1 MKSILSKL
9 WLFIMTLVIVIL
21 LGFWFFNIT
30 LLDKFYINDR
40 INSFYERGETLGEF
54 IKEDQFSES
63 LRVYKIPKDMED
75 KINEDYRD
83 KNNGSFKIENNI
95 ETNEDSKDINNTET
109 NKDSKDINN
118 IEKSLKNNENILFEN
133 KTTNLVASKVIRI
146 EKIDAY
152 DILRPIDKHPR
163 NELFYYFTNDDLNK
177 MYFRKLTLIQDANND
192 LKTSDDSKESSI
204 TKEDKDEIKDIILE
218 DKEDFHFPFF
228 IEKERDNIANKIKTK
243 EKFNL
248 IGELNRGDKTLKSI
262 IIGVPV
268 KKNNELLGYIFY
280 YSVVQNLSTATDVL
294 KKQFAYMGMISI
306 FIAFI
311 FAYIIAKYFT
321 KPIKKMQ
328 KTTDEITKGNY
339 TKKVEF
345 SSKDEIGML
354 ASSIN
359 NMAFELAKVEN
370 LRRDLIAN
378 ISHEFKTPLTLIR
391 TYSEMIRDI
400 DMDDNEAINED
411 IDTILEQTNRLDTMV
426 KDILY
431 LSKLESHNVQLEIED
446 INLNEFFYNLK
457 ENIKPFLDE
466 KNIKFNLSCDKNLQI
481 KADYNKLFQCVLNI
495 LINSINHSEN
505 DKNLFVDIIKEDK
518 IIIKIRDEG
527 IGIKK
532 DELDSIW
539 ERFYKTDKSRREGG
553 KGTGLGM
560 SIIKN
565 ILELHGFDYKL
576 ESEYE
581 KGTSFYIYI
590 D

>member
-1 MKSILSKL
+1 MLKSILSKL
-9 WLFIMTLVIVIL
+9 WLFIMALVIVIL

-54 IKEDQFSES
+54 IKEDQFNES

-75 KINEDYRD
+75 NIDEDYR
-83 KNNGSFKIENNI
+83 NNNESFKIENDMEI
-95 ETNEDSKDINNTET
+95 
-109 NKDSKDINN
+109 NKDSKD
-118 IEKSLKNNENILFEN
+118 KNNKNILVEN
-133 KTTNLVASKVIRI
+133 QTADLVASKVIRI

-152 DILRPIDKHPR
+152 DILRPIEKHPR
-163 NELFYYFTNDDLNK
+163 NELFYYFTDDDLNK
-177 MYFRKLTLIQDANND
+177 MYFRKLILSNDISNKDNIDSNNIIIKPSD
-192 LKTSDDSKESSI
+192 TIESDDNTKESEKI
-204 TKEDKDEIKDIILE
+204 VLNQNG
-218 DKEDFHFPFF
+218 DFHFPFF
-228 IEKERDNIANKIKTK
+228 IEKERDNIAQKIKTK

-248 IGELNRGDKTLKSI
+248 IGELDRGDKTLKSI

-268 KKNNELLGYIFY
+268 KKDDELLGYIFY

-294 KKQFAYMGMISI
+294 KKQFAYMGIISI

-321 KPIKKMQ
+321 RPIKNMQ
-328 KTTDEITKGNY
+328 KITDEITKGNY

-431 LSKLESHNVQLEIED
+431 LSKLESHNVELEIED
-446 INLNEFFYNLK
+446 INLNEFFYSLK

-466 KNIKFNLSCDKNLQI
+466 KNIKFNLSCDKNLKI

-553 KGTGLGM
+553 QGTGLGM
-560 SIIKN
+560 NIIKN
-565 ILELHGFDYKL
+565 ILDLHGFDYKL